1 MALITS
7 VNGKTG
13 TVVIKAEDVK
23 TDASSQKT
31 VESALTTGYYTST
44 VTKIENTED
53 YYLLTITKKI

>member
-13 TVVIKAEDVK
+13 NVVIKAEDVK

-31 VESALTTGYYTST
+31 VESALTTGCYIST

-53 YYLLTITKKI
+53 YYLLTITKKS